1 MKVINKISQLIS
13 AEGKEMVLF
22 NVEAEQDTQKQFEK
36 YLITC
41 ETVKSILEAVV
52 TTSLPGEE
60 RIFWPYKDT
69 QFYIRD
75 GEEKVHVTGS
85 IDVFKKVLE

>member
-1 MKVINKISQLIS
+1 MKVINNISQLIS
-13 AEGKEMVLF
+13 AEGKEMVIF
-22 NVEAEQDTQKQFEK
+22 NIEVEEDPQKQFDK

-41 ETVKSILEAVV
+41 ETVKSIFEAVV

-75 GEEKVHVTGS
+75 GEEKVHVTGR
-85 IDVFKKVLE
+85 IDVFKQVLE